1 MTQKSLSKWMK
12 TIVILLGLCG
22 AVIFAVAVPVAG
34 LMVVEENPEF
44 SYCFV
49 PWLIFI
55 LPMAVPCYAVLVTA
69 WKIATSISKDNSFTE
84 INSKRLKN
92 VSVLALGTSVY
103 FFAGS
108 TMFLLLNMSHF
119 TVFAV
124 SLLIVF
130 VGVAISVASAVL
142 SYLVGKA
149 ADLQEQSDL
158 TI

>member
-1 MTQKSLSKWMK
+1 
-12 TIVILLGLCG
+12 
-22 AVIFAVAVPVAG
+22 
-34 LMVVEENPEF
+34 
-44 SYCFV
+44 
-49 PWLIFI
+49 
-55 LPMAVPCYAVLVTA
+55 
-69 WKIATSISKDNSFTE
+69 
-84 INSKRLKN
+84 
-92 VSVLALGTSVY
+92 
-103 FFAGS
+103 
-108 TMFLLLNMSHF
+108 MFLLLNMSHF

>member
-12 TIVILLGLCG
+12 FIVIMLGICG
-22 AVIFAVAVPVAG
+22 VVIFAIVVPVIG
-34 LMVVEENPEF
+34 LTLVESYPEF
-44 SYCFV
+44 SYCFA

-55 LPMAVPCYAVLVTA
+55 SLMAVPCYAVLVIA
-69 WKIATSISKDNSFTE
+69 WKVATSIAIDNYFTE
-84 INSKRLKN
+84 INSKRLKS
-92 VSVLALGTSVY
+92 VSILSLATSAY
-103 FFAGS
+103 LFAGS
-108 TMFLLLNMSHF
+108 TIFLLLNMSHF

-124 SLLIVF
+124 SLLVVF